1 MHVIAF
7 AGPSRPA
14 VLDPAID
21 WRPPAA
27 AGDLMCL
34 IEERPDRVVLIDGY
48 FDVRPA
54 PWHKE
59 ILLLIEQGIT
69 VIGAASMGALR
80 AAELAPYGMIG
91 IGAIFSAYRR
101 GRLVADDEV
110 AVLHAPDAL
119 GWRPLTEPLVNVR
132 ANILRAVHAHVVAP
146 ASARIILEIAT
157 DLNFRDREWRLILD
171 RARARLGAD
180 PIDLLARWLANH
192 RIDWKARD
200 AARAIRFARH
210 GRPADAEPVH
220 TPRTCFLRNLGDHK
234 QIRLPE
240 MRPPVA
246 AGWARSDEADGHR
259 IGMHP
264 LTA

>member
-7 AGPSRPA
+7 AGPSRPD

-27 AGDLMCL
+27 VGDLITVL
-34 IEERPDRVVLIDGY
+34 QEKPDRIVLIDGY

-80 AAELAPYGMIG
+80 AAELEPYGMIG
-91 IGAIFSAYRR
+91 IGAIFAAYRS

-119 GWRPLTEPLVNVR
+119 GWRALTEPLVNVR
-132 ANILRAVHAHVVAP
+132 ANLLRAVRERILGAH
-146 ASARIILEIAT
+146 SARTLLQIARQ
-157 DLNFRDREWRLILD
+157 LNFRDREWSRIVGLASARIEPHAAEAFTQWLQEHRL
-171 RARARLGAD
+171 
-180 PIDLLARWLANH
+180 DL
-192 RIDWKARD
+192 KARD
-200 AARAIRFARH
+200 AAEAILFARSA
-210 GRPADAEPVH
+210 PTAETEPLF
-220 TPRTCFLRNLGDHK
+220 TPRTCFLQRLSD
-234 QIRLPE
+234 QMRVTLPE
-240 MRPPVA
+240 PV
-246 AGWARSDEADGHR
+246 
-259 IGMHP
+259 
-264 LTA
+264 